1 MLWPPGLP
9 WSLADHIMGPQGAE
23 LELPELAEDVCTGW
37 RVHCRGK
44 AAHRTCGAGE
54 PPQWVALGNPVMP
67 QAPQQCTAQQGL
79 ICLKEKNLPRH
90 ELSLFQHLW
99 QYLCLWEKGKPVNI
113 TTAAGILARQHT
125 YSIKEGVFPCALFSP
140 TSSTACYPETNF
152 PSQKQKRS
160 THVKSPGIREP
171 GKMFVRLR
179 FGDEHM
185 QGCTRHKSEKTSML
199 LTEICHICICQKCIC
214 LHQLISF
221 SLPHE
226 TITRYKLKGH
236 THGCHTC
243 KVQLVFKLFVETT
256 EDALRKQTCLQECCV

>member
-125 YSIKEGVFPCALFSP
+125 YSIKEGVFQCALFSP

-160 THVKSPGIREP
+160 THVKSPGSLERC
-171 GKMFVRLR
+171 L
-179 FGDEHM
+179 
-185 QGCTRHKSEKTSML
+185 
-199 LTEICHICICQKCIC
+199 CISG
-214 LHQLISF
+214 L
-221 SLPHE
+221 
-226 TITRYKLKGH
+226 GMN
-236 THGCHTC
+236 TC
-243 KVQLVFKLFVETT
+243 KVAHATRVRRQVC
-256 EDALRKQTCLQECCV
+256 CLQRFAIFVFVRSVFACTI